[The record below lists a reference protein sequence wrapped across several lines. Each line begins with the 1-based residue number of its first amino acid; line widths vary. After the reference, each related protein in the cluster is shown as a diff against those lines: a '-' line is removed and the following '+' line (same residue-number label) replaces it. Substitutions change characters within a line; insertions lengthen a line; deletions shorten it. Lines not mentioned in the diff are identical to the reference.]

1 MENMKNAELY
11 QALADNYS
19 KLLNNEITVKESKKI
34 SKELDKILKQ
44 KREQLKE
51 FSKKVNSTLTEDEK
65 IDLQK
70 QIDNF

>member
-1 MENMKNAELY
+1 MKNAELY